1 MFEVDDINNFHRK
14 NIFKYKEET
23 IKQIKEN
30 NLTVL
35 FKLIEK
41 NPIIKSCQCLNT
53 SFNNVLYSTIYKKYL
68 SEMIFISPSI
78 INFMI
83 KLSSF
88 DLSKIFGSIDEK
100 TEFFSEIKAI
110 LYYALLRQFN
120 ISLSYSNLEEDTRLS
135 FIIVS
140 LI

>member
-1 MFEVDDINNFHRK
+1 MMFV
-14 NIFKYKEET
+14 
-23 IKQIKEN
+23 
-30 NLTVL
+30 
-35 FKLIEK
+35 
-41 NPIIKSCQCLNT
+41 
-53 SFNNVLYSTIYKKYL
+53 
-68 SEMIFISPSI
+68 SPSI

-88 DLSKIFGSIDEK
+88 DLSKIFIHNNGSIDEK

-120 ISLSYSNLEEDTRLS
+120 ISFSYSNLEEDTRLS